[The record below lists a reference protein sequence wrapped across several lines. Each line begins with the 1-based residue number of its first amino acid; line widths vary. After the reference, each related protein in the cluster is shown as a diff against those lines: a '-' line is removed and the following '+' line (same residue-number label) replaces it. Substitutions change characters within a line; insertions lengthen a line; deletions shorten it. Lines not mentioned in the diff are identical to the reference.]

1 MHHLLKK
8 QQQKKKY
15 TSMHLKNA
23 SLEGQPTRT
32 VTSCAV
38 SHSRSVPLK
47 QIHFKLNT
55 NFKTLPSLLQ

>member
-1 MHHLLKK
+1 
-8 QQQKKKY
+8 
-15 TSMHLKNA
+15 MHLKNA
-23 SLEGQPTRT
+23 SLEGQPTLT
-32 VTSCAV
+32 VNYTETTASFICSY